1 MCLKYL
7 IKNMMITMCI
17 DNPHLPTVFKNIL
30 RLRMDADYPYTNR
43 CSELNTNNI
52 YEQNNI

>member
-1 MCLKYL
+1 
-7 IKNMMITMCI
+7 MMITMCI